1 MTSEEKIIK
10 VMKSL
15 KNKNDISPKDS
26 VLRYYAGREGN
37 GLDGKD
43 EILILNK
50 LSEDGLIEVIDNY
63 SSEAM

>member
-1 MTSEEKIIK
+1 MTSDEKIMR

-15 KNKNDISPKDS
+15 KNKNDISPKNS
-26 VLRYYAGREGN
+26 VLRYYAGRERN
-37 GLDGKD
+37 GLDGSD

-50 LSEDGLIEVIDNY
+50 LSEDGLIEVVGNF